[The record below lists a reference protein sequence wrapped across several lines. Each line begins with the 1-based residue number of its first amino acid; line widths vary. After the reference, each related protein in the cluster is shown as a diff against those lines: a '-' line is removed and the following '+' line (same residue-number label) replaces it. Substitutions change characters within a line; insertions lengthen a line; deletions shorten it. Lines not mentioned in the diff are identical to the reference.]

1 MDAVL
6 TAATGTRRKH
16 GVFVA
21 ALLVIAVLGI
31 GLRQFVFRY
40 EFTAD
45 DYAQLGMMEGIYPV
59 KRAPLSLFTFSD
71 GSEREV
77 QALAHDG
84 FYPWFTHERLGLS
97 MLRPL
102 SSALMWVDHALF
114 GRAALGYH
122 LHSALWWLAL
132 LGVLAVFLRR
142 LFELR
147 MTLIALAL
155 FALDEAHGVILGW
168 IANRN
173 AIVSTLFSLLAL
185 SSYVARRE
193 RRITSAG
200 WAAVLMFAVAL
211 LAGEYALCL
220 FCFFLAYE
228 LIAARD
234 APGAR
239 MRAILPLALLALTF
253 LAIRSAF
260 GFGATGSDMYLD
272 PLRAPAFFV
281 RHAPQRLPVLVGDLM
296 LAIRADWWVFGSP
309 WLPDLVRRGV
319 LDVSYFADAERWRTL
334 QTSVGC
340 GALVLALA
348 VAVPAF
354 GKTKLQDA
362 HGVERRHHAAWI
374 VLGGFLSLFPL
385 LPTFPSTRSLVAPL
399 IGWSVLMA
407 LLAERA
413 ITALT
418 RASGARLLSRV
429 AAVAALGFVALHLVY
444 DAWSAPIDAEVM
456 ARNSTRAANIALG
469 AELDDA
475 RLPRQRVITLQSVDQ
490 GTTIYFSLV
499 RQLHGLHGPETHWT
513 LSPSILPYVLTRPGV
528 AALEIALPS
537 GELLTSTYES
547 IFRTL
552 EAPVSVGQTFARGGL
567 LVTILETRGGGASR
581 VLFSFD
587 RPLEDPSLVFLISSA
602 RGMVRFYPPPV
613 GGRVEIPLAPQPL
626 L

>member
-1 MDAVL
+1 MPDSLPAP
-6 TAATGTRRKH
+6 TGAQRKR
-16 GVFVA
+16 GVFIA
-21 ALLVIAVLGI
+21 ALVVIAALGI

-45 DYAQLGMMEGIYPV
+45 DYAQLAMMEGIYPV
-59 KRAPLSLFTFSD
+59 PRAPLSLFTFSD

-77 QALAHDG
+77 RALAHDG

-97 MLRPL
+97 MMRPL

-122 LHSALWWLAL
+122 LHSAVWWVGL
-132 LGVLAVFLRR
+132 LGVFAVFLRR
-142 LFELR
+142 FFELR
-147 MTLIALAL
+147 MTVLALAL
-155 FALDEAHGVILGW
+155 FALDEVHGVMLGW

-173 AIVSTLFSLLAL
+173 AIVSTLLSLLAL

-193 RRITSAG
+193 RRIASAG
-200 WAAVLMFAVAL
+200 WLACVLFALAL
-211 LAGEYALCL
+211 GAGEYALCL

-239 MRAILPLALLALTF
+239 VRALLPLALLALSF
-253 LAIRSAF
+253 LALRSAF
-260 GFGATGSDMYLD
+260 GFGAIGSDMYLD
-272 PLRAPAFFV
+272 PLRAPGFFV

-309 WLPDLVRRGV
+309 WLPDLIRAGV
-319 LDVSYFADAERWRTL
+319 LDARWYVDAERWRVL
-334 QTSVGC
+334 QSSVGC
-340 GALVLALA
+340 GALVLAVAIA
-348 VAVPAF
+348 VAVFAKPNAH
-354 GKTKLQDA
+354 DA
-362 HGVERRHHAAWI
+362 HAGPRRRHAAWI
-374 VLGGFLSLFPL
+374 VLGAFLSLFAL

-407 LLAERA
+407 LVAERA
-413 ITALT
+413 LATLT
-418 RASGARLLSRV
+418 RASGSRLLARIS
-429 AAVAALGFVALHLVY
+429 ALAGLGFVVLHLAY
-444 DAWSAPIDAEVM
+444 DVWCAPIDAEVL
-456 ARNSTRAANIALG
+456 ARNSTRAANIALA
-469 AELDDA
+469 AEVDDA
-475 RLPRQRVITLQSVDQ
+475 RLPQQRVIMLQSVDQ

-499 RQLHGLHGPETHWT
+499 RKLHGLHGPEAHWT
-513 LSPSILPYVLTRPGV
+513 LSPSVLPYVLTRTGL
-528 AALEIALPS
+528 ASLEIELPV

-552 EAPVSVGQTFARGGL
+552 EEPVTVGQSFAWGGL
-567 LVTILETRGGGASR
+567 LVTVRETRNGGVSR
-581 VLFSFD
+581 VLFAFD
-587 RPLEDPSLVFLISSA
+587 RPLEDRMFVFLISSA
-602 RGMVRFYPPPV
+602 RGLVPFRLPPV

>member
-1 MDAVL
+1 
-6 TAATGTRRKH
+6 
-16 GVFVA
+16 
-21 ALLVIAVLGI
+21 
-31 GLRQFVFRY
+31 LRQYVFRY
-40 EFTAD
+40 AFTAD
-45 DYAQLGMMEGIYPV
+45 DYAQLAMMDGIYPV

-122 LHSALWWLAL
+122 LHSALWWLGL
-132 LGVLAVFLRR
+132 LAVFALFLRR

-147 MTLIALAL
+147 MTVIALAL
-155 FALDEAHGVILGW
+155 FALDEVHGVLLGW

-200 WAAVLMFAVAL
+200 WLACALFAVAL
-211 LAGEYALCL
+211 LAGEYALCM

-228 LIAARD
+228 LAAARD

-239 MRAILPLALLALTF
+239 MRAILPLALLALAF
-253 LAIRSAF
+253 LGVRTAF
-260 GFGATGSDMYLD
+260 GFGAIGSDMYLD
-272 PLRAPAFFV
+272 PLRAPGFFV

-296 LAIRADWWVFGSP
+296 LGIRADWWVFGSP
-309 WLPDLVRRGV
+309 WLPNLVRAGV
-319 LDVSYFADAERWRTL
+319 LDIRYFTDAERWRWL

-340 GALVLALA
+340 GALALA
-348 VAVPAF
+348 FAVALPAF
-354 GKTKLQDA
+354 GKARVQDT
-362 HGVERRHHAAWI
+362 HGAQRRRNAGWI

-399 IGWSVLMA
+399 IGWSVLLA
-407 LLAERA
+407 LVAERSIA
-413 ITALT
+413 TLN
-418 RASGARLLSRV
+418 RASSARLLSRV
-429 AAVAALGFVALHLVY
+429 AAVAALAFIALHLAY

-456 ARNSTRAANIALG
+456 ARSSTRAADIALR

-475 RLPRQRVITLQSVDQ
+475 RLPRQRVIMLQSVDQ

-499 RQLHGLHGPETHWT
+499 RQLHGMHGPETHWT
-513 LSPSILPYVLTRPGV
+513 LSPSILPYVLTRPSR
-528 AALEIALPS
+528 AALEIELPA

-552 EAPVSVGQTFARGGL
+552 EAPVSVGQTFVRGGL
-567 LVTILETRGGGASR
+567 LVTVLQTRNGGASR
-581 VLFSFD
+581 MLFAFD
-587 RPLEDPSLVFLISSA
+587 RPLEDPSLVFLISSP
-602 RGMVRFYPPPV
+602 RGLVRFAVPPV

>member
-1 MDAVL
+1 MDDVL

-16 GVFVA
+16 GVFIA
-21 ALLVIAVLGI
+21 ALIVIAALGV
-31 GLRQFVFRY
+31 GLRQWVFRY

-45 DYAQLGMMEGIYPV
+45 DYAQLAMMEGIYPV
-59 KRAPLSLFTFSD
+59 KRAPFSLFTFSD
-71 GSEREV
+71 GSAREV

-132 LGVLAVFLRR
+132 LAVFALFLRR

-155 FALDEAHGVILGW
+155 FTLDEVHGVMLGW

-173 AIVSTLFSLLAL
+173 AIISTLCSLLAL

-193 RRITSAG
+193 RRISSAG
-200 WAAVLMFAVAL
+200 WPACALFAVAL

-239 MRAILPLALLALTF
+239 MRAISPLAVLALAF
-253 LAIRSAF
+253 LAVRSAY
-260 GFGATGSDMYLD
+260 GFGAIGSDMYLD
-272 PLRAPAFFV
+272 PLRAPGFFV

-309 WLPDLVRRGV
+309 WLPQLVRSGV
-319 LDVSYFADAERWRTL
+319 LDVRYFVDAERWRTL
-334 QTSVGC
+334 QTSIGC
-340 GALVLALA
+340 GALALALG
-348 VAVPAF
+348 VAAAAF
-354 GKTKLQDA
+354 RKTPVQDA
-362 HGVERRHHAAWI
+362 HGAQRRHHAAWI

-407 LLAERA
+407 LVAERA
-413 ITALT
+413 IATLT
-418 RASGARLLSRV
+418 RAPGPRVLPRL
-429 AAVAALGFVALHLVY
+429 AALAALAFVALHLVY
-444 DAWSAPIDAEVM
+444 DAWSARIDAEVM

-469 AELDDA
+469 AQLDDA
-475 RLPRQRVITLQSVDQ
+475 RLPHQRVVMLQSVDQ

-513 LSPSILPYVLTRPGV
+513 LSPSVLPYVLTRPSPG
-528 AALEIALPS
+528 ALEIELPS

-567 LVTILETRGGGASR
+567 LVTVLQTRNGGVSR
-581 VLFSFD
+581 ALFAFD
-587 RPLEDPSLVFLISSA
+587 RPLEDPSLVFLISSPT
-602 RGMVRFYPPPV
+602 GLVRFQLPPV